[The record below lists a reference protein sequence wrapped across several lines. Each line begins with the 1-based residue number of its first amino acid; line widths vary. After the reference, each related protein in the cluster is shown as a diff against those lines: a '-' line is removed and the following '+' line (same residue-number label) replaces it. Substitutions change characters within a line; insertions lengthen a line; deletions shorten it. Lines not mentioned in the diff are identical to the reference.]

1 MTPNKHAAPVGETG
15 SGADPQTQGNTEL
28 NNTNPTPREAASD
41 GGLLHMLIDLPA
53 DGGRYMKTYRVTIS
67 LNVEPVAP
75 GGKAGEI

>member
-1 MTPNKHAAPVGETG
+1 MTAIESAAPEGKSG
-15 SGADPQTQGNTEL
+15 SGADPQAQGNTYL
-28 NNTNPTPREAASD
+28 NNTDHAPREAASD

-75 GGKAGEI
+75 GGKAGAE